1 MTAMSECML
10 LLTENDPR
18 YTTTNL
24 TKSGRRIVW
33 PKAQSAQLNFAITPG
48 IFALGIE
55 FRVDRVA
62 KLKAVRDQARADAE
76 RAEGAIERFGPTIT
90 PQALKT
96 FARQARRA
104 CGPNQAATVATAR
117 SRSAT
122 NSTPK
127 SSHHGVEKRAPAH
140 ARRCLKRENGRVL
153 ECRVLYRSGAPS
165 LT

>member
-18 YTTTNL
+18 YTATNL

-62 KLKAVRDQARADAE
+62 KLKAVRD
-76 RAEGAIERFGPTIT
+76 
-90 PQALKT
+90 QALKT

>member
-76 RAEGAIERFGPTIT
+76 RAEGAIERFGPTINT
-90 PQALKT
+90 AGPQDVRQAGPQAHAHRVGRLPPRSPPR
-96 FARQARRA
+96 ARIDQEEVFIHSCMYA
-104 CGPNQAATVATAR
+104 NLYEATIQKRMILLT
-117 SRSAT
+117 SAPD
-122 NSTPK
+122 SP
-127 SSHHGVEKRAPAH
+127 
-140 ARRCLKRENGRVL
+140 
-153 ECRVLYRSGAPS
+153 
-165 LT
+165 